1 MRASIL
7 MVMRTN
13 KLEAGSL
20 AISND
25 SGLGSKGITN
35 GLLTAAIQHHSPNA
49 NQRPQGHA
57 ISLLVI
63 HNISLPPG
71 KFGTRCVQAF
81 FTNQLDSTQD
91 PYFETIA
98 GLKVSA
104 HLFIE
109 RDGAITQFVPFGDRA
124 WHAGVSSF
132 HGVENC
138 NDYSIGIELEGCDD
152 IAYTD
157 AQYEALAQVTRQIQ
171 MAYPLITPERIVGHN
186 QIAPE
191 RKTDPGEAFDWLR
204 FHALLGNN

>member
-1 MRASIL
+1 M
-7 MVMRTN
+7 
-13 KLEAGSL
+13 

-25 SGLGSKGITN
+25 SGLGLEGIAD
-35 GLLTAAIQHHSPNA
+35 GILTAAAQLPSPNA
-49 NQRPQGHA
+49 NHRPQGHA

-71 KFGTRCVQAF
+71 EFGTGRVQAF
-81 FTNQLDSTQD
+81 FTNQLDSAQH

-98 GLKVSA
+98 QLNVSA

-109 RDGAITQFVPFGDRA
+109 RTGLITQFVSFDDRA

-171 MAYPLITPERIVGHN
+171 IAYPLITPERIVGHN

-191 RKTDPGEAFDWLR
+191 RKTDPGEAFDWAR
-204 FHALLGNN
+204 FHALLCSN